1 MGLLQWL
8 GLTKRL
14 PEPTRSPAATAP
26 TEADIRTALA
36 DTLSLAS
43 QSDLPAFV
51 LSRVRRIAAT
61 IDKTLPRLA
70 NLGSGSY
77 EGYSVVATATDY
89 LPEALSG
96 YLRLPR
102 EWADSRPLYG
112 GKTALLLLIDQLD
125 LLLATM
131 DKILDAAIR
140 TDAQALIVHG
150 QFLKE
155 KFGHSPASTPLPA
168 RSARAQDRGGADA
181 QDRPS
186 EANPFSLD
194 LP

>member
-1 MGLLQWL
+1 MGILQWL
-8 GLTKRL
+8 GLSKP
-14 PEPTRSPAATAP
+14 PEPPAPTPGLTAP

-36 DTLSLAS
+36 DTLLLAS

-51 LSRVRRIAAT
+51 LSRVRRIAGS
-61 IDKTLPRLA
+61 IDQTLPRLA

-102 EWADSRPLYG
+102 AWADTRPLQG

-155 KFGHSPASTPLPA
+155 KFAHSAASAAPPA
-168 RSARAQDRGGADA
+168 RGVDA
-181 QDRPS
+181 QDRRDP
-186 EANPFSLD
+186 ANPFSLD